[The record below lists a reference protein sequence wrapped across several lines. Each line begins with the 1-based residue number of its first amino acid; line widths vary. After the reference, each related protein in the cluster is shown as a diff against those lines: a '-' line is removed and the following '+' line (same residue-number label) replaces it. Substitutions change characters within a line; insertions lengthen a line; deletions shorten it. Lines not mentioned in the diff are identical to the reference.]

1 MPVKK
6 KKQRRRSSKWTGKPV
21 LVVLK
26 DGSSYIGTVKK
37 QDRSGVVLSGVWAEP
52 QRTAAILENRNK
64 ARVSGILSLLFGGGS
79 SRSAPSA
86 SLNRSEETDG
96 SGTGM
101 FGFIGKIIPT
111 IQIGMN
117 VMRSIMPLVGLLK

>member
-26 DGSSYIGTVKK
+26 DGSSYIGTVKR
-37 QDRSGVVLSGVWAEP
+37 QYRSGVVLSGVWADP

-64 ARVSGILSLLFGGGS
+64 AHVSGILSLLFGGGS
-79 SRSAPSA
+79 SGPRHPP
-86 SLNRSEETDG
+86 
-96 SGTGM
+96 
-101 FGFIGKIIPT
+101 I
-111 IQIGMN
+111 
-117 VMRSIMPLVGLLK
+117 